1 MSNRMLYF
9 RANSSTE
16 WNAKMDNLLD
26 IHPQGGKLEKKKKN
40 MTKGTV
46 KTGYVQYCIWSPFHV
61 QCNFGPKCKTSRE
74 PLIYVIE
81 ILGLCIPVLQKWRQ
95 WFSIWSSPFNNS
107 VFLVWSYISQQKQ
120 WIWKKDSEYTVS
132 KVQDSTTIITTAGR
146 YCLLK
151 NISSK
156 SGLSWGSYFN
166 DYVTKQIP
174 QFT

>member
-1 MSNRMLYF
+1 MSNR
-9 RANSSTE
+9 NSSTE
-16 WNAKMDNLLD
+16 WNVKVCLTFILNEDS
-26 IHPQGGKLEKKKKN
+26 LEKKKS

-61 QCNFGPKCKTSRE
+61 QCKTSWE

-81 ILGLCIPVLQKWRQ
+81 ILGLCIPALQQ
-95 WFSIWSSPFNNS
+95 WFGHHHLTIQCFWFEATYFNKSNKKR
-107 VFLVWSYISQQKQ
+107 LNILYQKCN
-120 WIWKKDSEYTVS
+120 
-132 KVQDSTTIITTAGR
+132 STTIITTAGR

-156 SGLSWGSYFN
+156 SGLSWDSYFN